1 MGVVPIITPLVDLTF
16 YNPLEENKHYITAA
30 NPEEV
35 KEKINNIT
43 KENWEEMSN
52 NGIKWYEENCS
63 IEGSF
68 NITNKILNE
77 NNVKII

>member
-1 MGVVPIITPLVDLTF
+1 MF
-16 YNPLEENKHYITAA
+16 FK
-30 NPEEV
+30 
-35 KEKINNIT
+35 KINNIT